1 MNKRTIF
8 LFNTTTTR
16 PFQHHHTSCST
27 PPHVLFNTTTR
38 PFQHHHNVL
47 FNTNTRP
54 QNLNGHQTHHPQDL
68 KSKGYDVG
76 DVPATEEDL
85 IKSVLNQQ
93 EARFNSADLN
103 IAYRMNVGE
112 YEHLCEYSEAL
123 EENWGK
129 VCATDVWDVG
139 EGCVEGRV

>member
-1 MNKRTIF
+1 MH
-8 LFNTTTTR
+8 LFDADSLIHQ
-16 PFQHHHTSCST
+16 QHHVST
-27 PPHVLFNTTTR
+27 
-38 PFQHHHNVL
+38 
-47 FNTNTRP
+47 
-54 QNLNGHQTHHPQDL
+54 QDL

-85 IKSVLNQQ
+85 IKSVLNQS

-112 YEHLCEYSEAL
+112 YENLCDYSEAL

-129 VCATDVWDVG
+129 VWL
-139 EGCVEGRV
+139 RSK